1 MRENQSGDSRANW
14 KCCGGSLLRIKRKK
28 REKKWNN
35 KDALHSK
42 SLMWSVFASKSKDN
56 NWRPAEVNASD
67 ILFVC
72 VCVCVCVCMCT
83 RDKQL
88 FSEVKGIQNFIHTK
102 KTISNFLGSN
112 LPPKDT

>member
-28 REKKWNN
+28 REKKKWNN

-67 ILFVC
+67 ILFVYAC
-72 VCVCVCVCMCT
+72 VCVCVYVYT
-83 RDKQL
+83 RQTT
-88 FSEVKGIQNFIHTK
+88 F
-102 KTISNFLGSN
+102 
-112 LPPKDT
+112 